1 MTEII
6 QVNNLVKYYKE
17 VKAVDKISFT
27 VNEGELFAF
36 LGENGAGKSTSINVL
51 CTVLSKTDGNIIID
65 GIDLDN
71 DKELIRNK
79 IGIVFQGSI
88 LDNVLTVKQNLM
100 SRSAYYGMSKKEAVL
115 RIKEL
120 SDLLSLDEIMK
131 RKYGTLSGGQK
142 RRVDIARALLNRPR
156 ILFLDEPTTGLDPK
170 TRKIVWNVIN
180 DLRKKTNLTV
190 FLTTHY
196 LEETEEADNVVI
208 IDHGKIV
215 AQDTPNN
222 LKNQYSSNKLIW
234 HVDKSMDND
243 GLLNKYNFDYSYQI
257 DSYKI
262 KYKDNLSI
270 IDFLSNERDRLLDY
284 ELIKGN
290 MDDVFLNV
298 TGRSLNI

>member
-65 GIDLDN
+65 GINLDN

-131 RKYGTLSGGQK
+131 RKYGTLSGGQR

-180 DLRKKTNLTV
+180 DLRKKK
-190 FLTTHY
+190 
-196 LEETEEADNVVI
+196 VI
-208 IDHGKIV
+208 
-215 AQDTPNN
+215 
-222 LKNQYSSNKLIW
+222 Y
-234 HVDKSMDND
+234 
-243 GLLNKYNFDYSYQI
+243 
-257 DSYKI
+257 DS
-262 KYKDNLSI
+262 
-270 IDFLSNERDRLLDY
+270 
-284 ELIKGN
+284 
-290 MDDVFLNV
+290 
-298 TGRSLNI
+298 